1 MGGSTV
7 CNILTETC
15 KAILQALTPER
26 FSNQNMEISTL
37 CWQVVTFCYILA
49 NLYTFIKMLGAIDG
63 KHVLI
68 QAPNNSGTSYYN
80 YKGSH
85 SIVLLAV
92 CDAHYR

>member
-1 MGGSTV
+1 M
-7 CNILTETC
+7 
-15 KAILQALTPER
+15 TPAGESEWKGI
-26 FSNQNMEISTL
+26 SNQFRKNLEFSSL
-37 CWQVVTFCYILA
+37 CWQVDFFTYYLIYNIL
-49 NLYTFIKMLGAIDG
+49 LLKCIGAIDG

-68 QAPNNSGTSYYN
+68 QAPNNSGSSYYN